1 MNMKKIPGLLIVWL
15 AAFIIMPVSV
25 SGQARINTKRV
36 RIADLTTHTVKVVLS
51 GNDMTDSALRDE
63 VSARWRISPYEF
75 CNAEEY
81 KALKGSTDYYFLLI
95 ARSEEKRYKGMLTLT
110 LMKGGEYGAE
120 DPLKRPVD
128 VASLPICSSTF
139 PSGRE
144 IAFLP
149 AFLDIIQDYASK
161 AIISDKVGYGG
172 FEVSAGKIGS
182 TRNKRIF
189 FCESDL
195 TPEMDPAFTARY
207 FDEDML
213 VADEKTVDSELDKG
227 SYNTLVSYTVAPF
240 DPQDG
245 SWCYKMLIDAETH
258 ELFYFKHHR
267 ISSGKW
273 AGFLPKDI
281 RRIASPR

>member
-1 MNMKKIPGLLIVWL
+1 MKKIPGLLIVWF
-15 AAFIIMPVSV
+15 AAFIIIPVSV

-36 RIADLTTHTVKVVLS
+36 RIADLTTHTVKVVMA
-51 GNDMTDSALRDE
+51 GNEMTDSALRDE

-81 KALKGSTDYYFLLI
+81 KALKGSTDYYFLLL
-95 ARSEEKRYKGMLTLT
+95 ARSEEKKYRGMLTLT

-120 DPLKRPVD
+120 DPLKRPVE
-128 VASLPICSSTF
+128 VASLPFCSSSF

-144 IAFLP
+144 MTFLP
-149 AFLDIIQDYASK
+149 AMLDIIQDFASRAIVSDNAGYA
-161 AIISDKVGYGG
+161 G
-172 FEVSAGKIGS
+172 FEIYSRKIMKTGH
-182 TRNKRIF
+182 KRIY
-189 FCESDL
+189 FCEDDL
-195 TPEMDPAFTARY
+195 APELAPAFKKKY

-213 VADEKTVDSELDKG
+213 ITDEEEADSEMIKG